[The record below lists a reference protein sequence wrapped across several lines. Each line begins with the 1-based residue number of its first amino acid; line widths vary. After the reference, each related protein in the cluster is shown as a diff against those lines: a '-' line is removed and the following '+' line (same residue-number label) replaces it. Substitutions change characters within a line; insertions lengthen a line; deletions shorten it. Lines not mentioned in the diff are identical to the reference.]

1 MSGGGR
7 TGAWS
12 AKLNNKG
19 QWLEV
24 NLGETTKV
32 TMVATQGRYDYDQ
45 WVKSYKVAY
54 SKYGGHFEFQNKVF
68 IKKNI
73 ITKCFSQLLRSN
85 L

>member
-1 MSGGGR
+1 MSGSGR

-12 AKLNNKG
+12 SKLNNKG

-24 NLGETTKV
+24 DLGETTKV

-54 SKYGGHFEFQNKVF
+54 SKYGGHFAFQNKVGLGSNS
-68 IKKNI
+68 K
-73 ITKCFSQLLRSN
+73 RSCKSVCA
-85 L
+85 

>member
-1 MSGGGR
+1 MNIGGR

-12 AKLNNKG
+12 SKLNNKG

-24 NLGETTKV
+24 DIGETAKV

-54 SKYGGHFEFQNKVF
+54 SKFGGHFVFQNKVSSKVKPVNGHISKGF
-68 IKKNI
+68 
-73 ITKCFSQLLRSN
+73 CSL
-85 L
+85 

>member
-12 AKLNNKG
+12 SKLNHQG

-24 NLGETTKV
+24 DLEETAKV
-32 TMVATQGRYDYDQ
+32 TMVATQGRYDADQ

-54 SKYGGHFEFQNKVF
+54 SKYGGHFVFQNKVSS
-68 IKKNI
+68 KVR
-73 ITKCFSQLLRSN
+73 TVH
-85 L
+85 